1 MDIMYEHLKQ
11 IISQTLRTVE
21 ALVTATSRTAGDTS
35 TDESGSVALEYA
47 LLVSG
52 LGGAIAGPV
61 SYLGHDLVSL
71 FERVELTLCQHLMSH
86 CILWGG

>member
-1 MDIMYEHLKQ
+1 MYDHLKQ
-11 IISQTLRTVE
+11 TISRLLRAGE
-21 ALVTATSRTAGDTS
+21 ALATATSRTAGSTS

-47 LLVSG
+47 LWVSG

-61 SYLGHDLVSL
+61 SYLGLDLVSL

-86 CILWGG
+86 CILWAG